1 MMTVTQR
8 FSLPGS
14 GLPYLGPARF
24 RIAWF
29 RAAWGP
35 TARDRVEMTQLRR
48 CVLGI
53 VST

>member
-8 FSLPGS
+8 FRLSGS
-14 GLPYLGPARF
+14 GLPCPGPARF
-24 RIAWF
+24 RITWF

-35 TARDRVEMTQLRR
+35 TARDHVEMTRLPRL
-48 CVLGI
+48 VPGI